1 MNTLNVEWLLNKF
14 KNNKKYSNQYNEYKY
29 ALINFSECWY
39 NISQRMNHLNENNNF
54 DFVKWNER

>member
-39 NISQRMNHLNENNNF
+39 IKYITTNESF
-54 DFVKWNER
+54 K